1 MTESPKKVTE
11 EQSSTSPPCTEGT
24 EGHKKRYEGRA
35 VAYCPWDGQHAA
47 RMRSEG
53 RIVAGR
59 SRDSQ
64 DAARMRHGRAIA
76 QDMGRAGRAGN
87 QTCRA
92 VPLMVP
98 WDGQDASGRVQF
110 TRVSVGRTRDRQ
122 TWDGRSTRSAGCTWV
137 TGRLLPA
144 LKGAIPNAAGTCT
157 WFVGRSHGNV
167 YRRANWTAKSPGHGR
182 GMGGPWKAHG
192 KCP

>member
-1 MTESPKKVTE
+1 MGRTARSTHAWRGPHCCRPTAG
-11 EQSSTSPPCTEGT
+11 QSERSA
-24 EGHKKRYEGRA
+24 HVARA
-35 VAYCPWDGQHAA
+35 C
-47 RMRSEG
+47 
-53 RIVAGR
+53 
-59 SRDSQ
+59 
-64 DAARMRHGRAIA
+64 AIT
-76 QDMGRAGRAGN
+76 QDMGRAGCAVNR
-87 QTCRA
+87 TCLA
-92 VPLMVP
+92 VLVMIP

-122 TWDGRSTRSAGCTWV
+122 AWDGRSTRSAGCTWV

-144 LKGAIPNAAGTCT
+144 LKSAIPDAAGTCT

-192 KCP
+192 RTWEMSTERLTGLPKCRQACARV